1 MLKNRQEG
9 IVNLHGLWA
18 TALMAFL
25 FLLYCKVYP
34 IWGGKF
40 ISDSQDIYLFGI
52 IAAGLFNIRLYK
64 AFASQ
69 FSSLSLADTFRLSIQ
84 QTFRIAL
91 VMFAI
96 YFSLK
101 DVGASR
107 VFLGTFLSLA
117 FIAIFT
123 INKIIPKHLCR
134 ISFKTQVVRTAI
146 IGTPKALGELNNWT
160 NQKTDF
166 GIEIVGYIPEDPCP
180 PRNQQGQVPCLGQV
194 ENLVHILEK
203 EGITQVILLQSALS
217 KQATDFVLS
226 KAQKVGCRVRI
237 YNNWQEQYNHRIVVE
252 HEGEH
257 TFLTLEDEP
266 LENPINRTIK
276 RGLDIAV
283 SLPIVAF
290 ILPPLTVFVWFF
302 QKRQSAGPIF
312 FAQPRTG
319 MTKRTFHI
327 IKFRT
332 MHASDENA
340 ANVAKQATK
349 GDSRIYPFGSLLRKT
364 SLDEL
369 PQFIN
374 VLLGDMSVSGP
385 RPHLINHDKEFSQT
399 LNAYYTRH
407 FVKPGI
413 TGLAQSKG
421 FRGEITEHDLLK
433 QRVSYDIFYI
443 NNWSLMLDIK
453 IILMTVKTV
462 LFPPKTAY

>member
-1 MLKNRQEG
+1 MLRNRQEG

-18 TALMAFL
+18 TALVAFL
-25 FLLYCKVYP
+25 FLFYCQLYP
-34 IWGGKF
+34 ILGGQF
-40 ISDSQDIYLFGI
+40 VSDTQDIYLFGI
-52 IAAGLFNIRLYK
+52 IAASLFNIRLYK
-64 AFASQ
+64 AYASE
-69 FSSLSLADTFRLSIQ
+69 FSSLTFGQTFRLTYQ

-91 VMFAI
+91 IMFAI

-107 VFLGTFLSLA
+107 VFLGTFLSIA
-117 FIAIFT
+117 FVALFA
-123 INKIIPKHLCR
+123 INKIIPRRLCR
-134 ISFKTQVVRTAI
+134 ISFKTQVIRTAI
-146 IGTPKALGELNNWT
+146 IGTPKALGDLQKWT
-160 NQKTDF
+160 SQKTDF
-166 GIEIVGYIPEDPCP
+166 GIEIVGYIPETPCP
-180 PRNQQGQVPCLGQV
+180 PKSEQGEVPCLGQV
-194 ENLVHILEK
+194 EDIEQILEQNQ
-203 EGITQVILLQSALS
+203 ISQVVLLQNALS
-217 KQATDFVLS
+217 KGATNVILK

-266 LENPINRTIK
+266 LENPINRSMK
-276 RGLDIAV
+276 RALDIAI

-290 ILPPLTVFVWFF
+290 VLPPLTVFVWFF
-302 QKRQSAGPIF
+302 QKRQSPGPIF
-312 FAQPRTG
+312 YAQPRTG

-332 MHASDENA
+332 MHSSDENS

-349 GDSRIYPFGSLLRKT
+349 GDSRVYPFGCLLRKT

-385 RPHLINHDKEFSQT
+385 RPHLINHDKEFSET

-421 FRGEITEHDLLK
+421 FRGEITEHELLK
-433 QRVSYDIFYI
+433 RRVSYDIFYV

-453 IILMTVKTV
+453 IIFMTIKTII
-462 LFPPKTAY
+462 FPPKTAY